1 MENGRFFN
9 LKVNPFRKL
18 HYIHDFESS
27 IYFSIYDE
35 KYFFQVIDLLPLLF
49 DKIICNSDF
58 LTKPEVVKYC
68 STERIKAL
76 CESQILL
83 FLGDPEKEYD
93 DPEEASLLEKW
104 ISDEMYFIS
113 EDEYSNP
120 NDQYSK
126 TEWDILEKWTEEDL
140 NDKKFLRLL
149 KQTRG
154 QLHNNLFG
162 INKDLPID
170 VDALFLNVV
179 LKTSLYLS
187 SPLFVHPQI
196 KSILT
201 HKFERMIKQSKAT
214 IPSLEYPEAFPCFL
228 LALDHGFRDK
238 ALYLLY
244 DCS

>member
-1 MENGRFFN
+1 M
-9 LKVNPFRKL
+9 
-18 HYIHDFESS
+18 
-27 IYFSIYDE
+27 
-35 KYFFQVIDLLPLLF
+35 
-49 DKIICNSDF
+49 
-58 LTKPEVVKYC
+58 VKYC

-140 NDKKFLRLL
+140 SDKKFLGLL

-170 VDALFLNVV
+170 VDALFLTV
-179 LKTSLYLS
+179 T
-187 SPLFVHPQI
+187 PQVN
-196 KSILT
+196 
-201 HKFERMIKQSKAT
+201 
-214 IPSLEYPEAFPCFL
+214 P
-228 LALDHGFRDK
+228 
-238 ALYLLY
+238 
-244 DCS
+244 